1 MRFMMIVKGNRE
13 SEAGVMPS
21 EEMLA
26 RMGKY
31 NEELMKAGVL
41 VDLSG
46 LQPTSK
52 GFRVKF
58 NGGKR
63 TLVDGPFTESKE
75 IVAGYWVINVKSPE
89 EAREW
94 AKKVPAP
101 QENGEG
107 EVEVRRFFEI
117 EDFAPSKAI
126 DQFRELGQELEKN
139 KQKS

>member
-1 MRFMMIVKGNRE
+1 MRFMMIVKGNKDT
-13 SEAGVMPS
+13 EAGVMPTD
-21 EEMLA
+21 EGIA
-26 RMGKY
+26 RMGKF

-58 NGGKR
+58 SGGKR
-63 TLVDGPFTESKE
+63 SIVDGPFTESKE
-75 IVAGYWVINVKSPE
+75 IVAGYWIINVKSPE

-101 QENGEG
+101 HGENEEG
-107 EVEVRRFFEI
+107 EVEVRRFFEL
-117 EDFAPSKAI
+117 EDFAPSPAVEKA
-126 DQFRELGQELEKN
+126 LERRKKFLN
-139 KQKS
+139 K